1 MRPRRAPL
9 LERMTGHLLHALDHA
24 RLSDDLTARAGF
36 LQSLDPRV
44 KLCGLLGMAV
54 TVTAV
59 HRLWAVVG
67 LFGVAVLI
75 ALTSRLPIGRAL
87 TPLWLGILMFTGA
100 IALPAPF
107 LTPGIAVAHLPLIGW
122 PITLQGLRSAGF
134 LIGRA
139 ETAATFTTLL
149 ILTTPWPHV
158 LKAMR
163 AFRVPVVVVAIFGMT
178 HRYIFLF
185 LQSAA
190 QMFEARRSR
199 MVGRLTPREGR
210 RLAVATAGALLG
222 RAIKA
227 GAEVHLAMISRGYR
241 GEPRLLQDFRTRPRD
256 WAALTGSAAVAAVA
270 LCAGT

>member
-1 MRPRRAPL
+1 L
-9 LERMTGHLLHALDHA
+9 LERMTGHLLDALDHA
-24 RLSDDLTARAGF
+24 RLSDDLIARPGF

-44 KLCGLLGMAV
+44 KLGGLLGLAV

-59 HRLWAVVG
+59 HRLWAVAG
-67 LFGVAVLI
+67 LFLVAVLI
-75 ALTSRLPIGRAL
+75 ALASRLPIGRAL
-87 TPLWLGILMFTGA
+87 GPLWLGILIFTGA

-107 LTPGIAVAHLPLIGW
+107 LTPGLIVAHLPLTGW
-122 PITLQGLRSAGF
+122 PITQQGVRSAAF

-139 ETAATFTTLL
+139 ETAASFTTLL

-163 AFRVPVVVVAIFGMT
+163 AYRVPVVVVAIFGMT

-190 QMFEARRSR
+190 QMFDARRSR

-222 RAIKA
+222 RAIET
-227 GAEVHLAMISRGYR
+227 GAEVHLAMIARGYR

-256 WAALTGSAAVAAVA
+256 WAALAGGAVVAGVAVYG
-270 LCAGT
+270 GT

>member
-1 MRPRRAPL
+1 
-9 LERMTGHLLHALDHA
+9 MTAHLLHALDHA
-24 RLSDDLTARAGF
+24 RLSDDLTARPGL

-44 KLCGLLGMAV
+44 KLGGLLGLAV

-59 HRLWAVVG
+59 HQLWAVAG
-67 LFGVAVLI
+67 LFLVAVLI
-75 ALTSRLPIGRAL
+75 ALASRLPIGRTLA
-87 TPLWLGILMFTGA
+87 PLWLGILIFTGT

-107 LTPGIAVAHLPLIGW
+107 LTPGVTVAHLPLTGW
-122 PITLQGLRSAGF
+122 PITRQGLRSAAF

-139 ETAATFTTLL
+139 ETAASFTTLL

-185 LQSAA
+185 LQAAA

-222 RAIKA
+222 RAIET
-227 GAEVHLAMISRGYR
+227 GNEVHLAMIARGYR

-256 WAALTGSAAVAAVA
+256 WAALAGGAAVVA
-270 LCAGT
+270 LAFYGGT

>member
-1 MRPRRAPL
+1 MSRRAPL

-24 RLSDDLTARAGF
+24 RLSDDLTARGGF
-36 LQSLDPRV
+36 LQALDPRV
-44 KLCGLLGMAV
+44 KLGGLLGLAV

-59 HRLWAVVG
+59 HRLTALAG
-67 LFGVAVLI
+67 LFLAAVLL
-75 ALTSRLPIGRAL
+75 ALASRLPVGRAL
-87 TPLWLGILMFTGA
+87 GPLWLGILIFSGA
-100 IALPAPF
+100 IALPAPL
-107 LTPGIAVAHLPLIGW
+107 LTPGDVVAHLPLTGW
-122 PITLQGLRSAGF
+122 PITAQGLRSAAF

-163 AFRVPVVVVAIFGMT
+163 ALGVPVVVVAIFGMT

-185 LQSAA
+185 LQAAA

-222 RAIKA
+222 RAIET
-227 GAEVHLAMISRGYR
+227 GNEVHLAMISRGYR
-241 GEPRLLQDFRTRPRD
+241 GEPRLMQDFPTRPRD
-256 WAALTGSAAVAAVA
+256 WAALAGAGSLAALA
-270 LCAGT
+270 LFGGA